1 MMKNRRLHTII
12 LPLCTLLLFSCTQDN
27 ISPAS
32 DTENEIRFQ
41 TGTTTRG
48 LIDNLAQ
55 AGTKITLYGYH
66 GTDVLAKDKK
76 PLAGKSL
83 TYMDGRWA
91 VVDDTDTQN
100 PNNPITYFWE
110 GNGDY
115 RFFGWLKQD
124 PNGLQDPDNDNVNN
138 NDDKW
143 SAVYNEGD
151 KKLTVNA
158 TLDQEYN
165 QFDFMYSDV
174 DERTL
179 TDENMA
185 NEKGRAVAMNMNHLF
200 SAFSIGLSNQ
210 SKKKITIKEVILK
223 HIDKQGNATIN
234 YSDDSE
240 TGDGKVVYNIT
251 ESNNSTGPFLTYEP
265 NPGYEV
271 AMGSVKRN
279 IFSPEAQEKQY
290 YMVWPQN
297 LPVLNF
303 ATEDE
308 EEKAEE
314 SLFPLVLRYT
324 VEGDNTVITKKMKI
338 PHTNWEPGKK
348 YSYEVLIADKIVT
361 LNYTVKDWDE
371 IKSNVDFKKG
381 TVTVA
386 TPLDWENGETNADG
400 TTEKNTCIVDNDSKK
415 VYVLGAQAVE
425 ATFGFAT
432 PQGGQWRVSL
442 KGDTQKFKIENSQ
455 GPIDN
460 NLHRI
465 RILPTVINPEEDC
478 SVELEFVV
486 ITADGETHIANVVQ
500 THGHDQIYSIVQQK
514 AN

>member
-1 MMKNRRLHTII
+1 MMKNRQLHTII
-12 LPLCTLLLFSCTQDN
+12 LPLCTLLLFSCTQDT

-32 DTENEIRFQ
+32 DSENEIRFQ
-41 TGTTTRG
+41 TGTPTRG
-48 LIDNLAQ
+48 LIDNLAV
-55 AGTKITLYGYH
+55 GSEICLYGYRD
-66 GTDVLAKDKK
+66 GAYLAAGNDDKK
-76 PLAGKSL
+76 LAGKTL
-83 TYMDGRWA
+83 KYLNTDRWS
-91 VVDDTDTQN
+91 VVNGD
-100 PNNPITYFWE
+100 NPITYFWE
-110 GNGDY
+110 GTGTY
-115 RFFGWLKQD
+115 RFFGWLQKD
-124 PNGLQDPDNDNVNN
+124 ANGLKDPDHDNVGT

-143 SAVYNEGD
+143 SAVYNESE
-151 KKLTVNA
+151 KKLTVEA
-158 TLDQEYN
+158 TLDQSYN

-174 DERTL
+174 DQRTL

-200 SAFSIGLSNQ
+200 SAFSISLSNQ
-210 SKKKITIKEVILK
+210 SNKKITVKEVILK

-234 YSDDSE
+234 YSDNIE
-240 TGDGKVVYNIT
+240 TGDGKVVYDIT
-251 ESNNSTGPFLTYEP
+251 ESDNSTGSFLTYGT

-308 EEKAEE
+308 EEKAEP

-338 PHTNWEPGKK
+338 PHTNWEAGKK
-348 YSYEVLIADKIVT
+348 YNYEVLIADKIVT

-371 IKSNVDFKKG
+371 IKSNVDFKEG

-386 TPLDWENGETNADG
+386 TPLDWENGEEG
-400 TTEKNTCIVDNDSKK
+400 EKNTCIVDGTNKK

-432 PQGGQWRVSL
+432 PKGGQWKVSL
-442 KGDTQKFKIENSQ
+442 KGDIEAFEIENSQ

-465 RILPTVINPEEDC
+465 RILPKVINPERDY

-486 ITADGETHIANVVQ
+486 IRANGETHLANVVQ
-500 THGHDQIYSIVQQK
+500 TQGHNDIYSIVLQK
-514 AN
+514 AK

>member
-1 MMKNRRLHTII
+1 MKNKKLHTII
-12 LPLCTLLLFSCTQDN
+12 LPLCTLLLLSCNQDN
-27 ISPAS
+27 ISPAQ

-41 TGTTTRG
+41 TGTPTRG
-48 LIDNLAQ
+48 LIDNLAV
-55 AGTKITLYGYH
+55 GSEICLYGYKDDNPFAKGSYLAD
-66 GTDVLAKDKK
+66 GTSKALEGKTLAYRNFN
-76 PLAGKSL
+76 GSN
-83 TYMDGRWA
+83 RWS
-91 VVDDTDTQN
+91 VVNGD
-100 PNNPITYFWE
+100 NPITYFWE
-110 GNGDY
+110 GTGTY
-115 RFFGWLKQD
+115 RFFGWLHKD
-124 PNGLQDPDNDNVNN
+124 ANGLTVPETNWNTTYDDDDNNV
-138 NDDKW
+138 
-143 SAVYNEGD
+143 
-151 KKLTVNA
+151 LTIEA
-158 TLDQEYN
+158 TLDQSYN

-174 DERTL
+174 DQRTL

-185 NEKGRAVAMNMNHLF
+185 NEKGRPVAMNMNHLF
-200 SAFSIGLSNQ
+200 SAFSISLSNQ
-210 SKKKITIKEVILK
+210 SNKKITVKEVILK

-234 YSDDSE
+234 YSDNSE
-240 TGDGKVVYNIT
+240 TGNGKIVYNIT
-251 ESNNSTGPFLTYEP
+251 ESNNSTGSFLTYGS
-265 NPGYEV
+265 NSGYEV
-271 AMGSVKRN
+271 AKGSVERN
-279 IFSPEAQEKQY
+279 IFSPGAEEKQY

-308 EEKAEE
+308 EEKADE

-324 VEGDNTVITKKMKI
+324 VEGDNTEITKKMKI

-371 IKSNVDFKKG
+371 IKSNVDFKEG
-381 TVTVA
+381 TATVA
-386 TPLDWENGETNADG
+386 TPLDWENGEEG
-400 TTEKNTCIVDNDSKK
+400 EKNTCIVDGTNKK

-432 PQGGQWRVSL
+432 PQGGQWKVSL
-442 KGDTQKFKIENSQ
+442 KGDIEAFEIENSQ

-465 RILPTVINPEEDC
+465 RILPKVINPERDY

-486 ITADGETHIANVVQ
+486 ITAKGETHIANVVQ
-500 THGHDQIYSIVQQK
+500 TQGHDDIYSIVLQK